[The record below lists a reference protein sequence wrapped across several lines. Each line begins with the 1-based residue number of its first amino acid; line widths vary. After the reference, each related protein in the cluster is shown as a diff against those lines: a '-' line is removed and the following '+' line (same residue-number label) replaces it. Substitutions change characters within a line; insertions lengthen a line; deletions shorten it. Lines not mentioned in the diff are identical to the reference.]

1 MSDSTEQAVQ
11 NDRERYERKGQQL
24 AAIGAFFAGIAVAL
38 GAFGAHGLKKVL
50 SEATLTVY
58 RTGVEYQMYHGLAL
72 VTLGLGIKV
81 LSYRVGTL
89 TLLKRL
95 NTAAIFLIIG
105 TLIFSGTLYI
115 YTLAG
120 VRLAAM
126 ITPVGGVS
134 FLIGWALIVIALI
147 QNRRSS

>member
-1 MSDSTEQAVQ
+1 MTDSTEQAVQ
-11 NDRERYERKGQQL
+11 NDREHYERKGQQL

-38 GAFGAHGLKKVL
+38 GALGAHGLNKVL

-105 TLIFSGTLYI
+105 TLIFSGTLYV

>member
-1 MSDSTEQAVQ
+1 MSDSREQDVQ
-11 NDRERYERKGQQL
+11 SDKERYERKGQQL
-24 AAIGAFFAGIAVAL
+24 AAIGAFFAGTAVAL

-50 SEATLTVY
+50 SEAALSVF

-72 VTLGLGIKV
+72 FALGLGIRA
-81 LSYRVGTL
+81 LSSQVGTP

-95 NTAAIFLIIG
+95 NAGANFLIVG
-105 TLIFSGTLYI
+105 TLVFSGTLYI

-126 ITPVGGVS
+126 ITPVGGVA
-134 FLIGWALIVIALI
+134 FLIGWTLIVLALL
-147 QNRRSS
+147 QKRRSS

>member
-1 MSDSTEQAVQ
+1 MSDSREQDVQ
-11 NDRERYERKGQQL
+11 NDKERYERKGQQL
-24 AAIGAFFAGIAVAL
+24 AAIGAFFAGTAVAL

-50 SEATLTVY
+50 SEAALTVY

-72 VTLGLGIKV
+72 FALGLGIRV
-81 LSYRVGTL
+81 LSYQVGTP

-105 TLIFSGTLYI
+105 TLFFSGTLYI

>member
-1 MSDSTEQAVQ
+1 MSDSREQDVL
-11 NDRERYERKGQQL
+11 NDREQYERKGQQL
-24 AAIGAFFAGIAVAL
+24 AVIGAFFAGTAVAL

-50 SEATLTVY
+50 TEAALGVF

-72 VTLGLGIKV
+72 FALGLGMRA
-81 LSYRVGTL
+81 LSSQVGTP

-95 NTAAIFLIIG
+95 HTGGIFLIVG

-134 FLIGWALIVIALI
+134 FLIGWVLIVIALL